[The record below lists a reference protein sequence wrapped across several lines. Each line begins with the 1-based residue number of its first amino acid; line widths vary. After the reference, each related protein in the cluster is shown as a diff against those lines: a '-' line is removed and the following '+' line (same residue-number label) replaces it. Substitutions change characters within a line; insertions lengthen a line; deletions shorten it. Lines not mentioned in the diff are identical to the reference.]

1 VIVIGLLGVV
11 LTEGVK
17 MLERRFA
24 HWKETERAFS

>member
-1 VIVIGLLGVV
+1 VV